1 MIHPMIS
8 SKTQLALETLADTGQ
23 QGSTDPM
30 FLARFT
36 RELLDLVSGGLAT
49 VEREIKR
56 DRGYPIEIARVRI
69 TDAGVAA
76 IESCVGSRCH

>member
-1 MIHPMIS
+1 MIYPMMS
-8 SKTQLALETLADTGQ
+8 NRTQLALEMLADAGQ

-49 VEREIKR
+49 VERETKR
-56 DRGYPIEIARVRI
+56 DRGYPIEVAHVRI
-69 TDAGVAA
+69 TDAGVTA
-76 IESCVGSRCH
+76 IESPVGSCWH